1 MSLSIPAFAWLRSM
15 STAALLAVV
24 LSPLQGMPAL
34 ARELPL
40 RATEALALD
49 AVTIPGRLLVCGDYG
64 QILYLDNPAHS
75 LRGSPDWKLANVP
88 TRALLAAIFFVDDQ
102 RGWAVGHDGHV
113 LASVDGGRN
122 WVLQRDG
129 LQAQEQL
136 NSRILGELRQR
147 HAAAS
152 AALLAQDDPGQRQQL
167 AQQLEELDL
176 DLEDA
181 ELLAAEPVHAP
192 PLLDVF
198 FADPLRGVAVGAFNT
213 LLITVDGG
221 VNWQEHGAALDNP
234 DGYHINAVTGDE
246 SGRMWLAAEGGLL
259 YRSSDFGRSWEA
271 LQSPYAG
278 SWLGIIR
285 QPESGALLVFG
296 LRGNV
301 YRSEDQGDSW
311 VAVEGAGGR
320 TIAGGIYAGAN
331 HALLV
336 GAVGTLLLSNDGGLS
351 FTSAAVP
358 QRVGLSAVA
367 VAGSSVVLVGQGG
380 IHSMDSPLGN
390 QHE

>member
-1 MSLSIPAFAWLRSM
+1 MYLSKPASAVLRRLSL
-15 STAALLAVV
+15 AALMAAV
-24 LSPLQGMPAL
+24 LSPWQSAPVL

-49 AVTIPGRLLVCGDYG
+49 VATIAKRLLVCGDYG
-64 QILYLDNPAHS
+64 QILYLDDPSHS
-75 LRGSPDWKLANVP
+75 LRVSADWKLANVP
-88 TRALLAAIFFVDDQ
+88 TRTLLTAIYFVDDQ
-102 RGWAVGHDGHV
+102 RGWAVGHDGNV

-129 LQAQEQL
+129 LQQQKQL
-136 NSRILGELRQR
+136 NTVALDEARRR
-147 HAAAS
+147 YATAS
-152 AALLAQDDPGQRQQL
+152 AALLAEDEPAQRQQL
-167 AQQLEELDL
+167 AQQLEEIDL

-181 ELLAAEPVHAP
+181 EFLIAEPVHAP

-221 VNWQEHGAALDNP
+221 VNWREHGAALDNP
-234 DGYHINAVTGDE
+234 DGYHINAITGDE

-259 YRSSDFGRSWEA
+259 YRSSDFGRSWES
-271 LQSPYAG
+271 LESPYPG
-278 SWLGIIR
+278 SWFGIMR
-285 QPESGALLVFG
+285 QPETDSLLVFG

-301 YRSEDQGDSW
+301 YRSDDLGSTW
-311 VAVEGAGGR
+311 SPVEGARGR
-320 TIAGGIYAGAN
+320 TIAGGIYAGSN

-336 GAVGTLLLSNDGGLS
+336 GAVGTLLLSNDGGKS
-351 FTSAAVP
+351 FTGTAVP
-358 QRVGLSAVA
+358 QRVGFSGVA
-367 VAGSSVVLVGQGG
+367 VVGSRVVLVGQGG
-380 IHSMDSPLGN
+380 IHSMDSPLGT